1 VRGQGRT
8 SDTARFAR
16 EWNFALLLV
25 LVVAGL
31 LFATSHAAAGAIAV
45 GLGAAALLA
54 RWNAMRKQGRS
65 FYGQDRHPAGL
76 KRMQGG
82 GRHD

>member
-1 VRGQGRT
+1 VTDQGRT
-8 SDTARFAR
+8 GDTARFAR

-45 GLGAAALLA
+45 GLGAAALVA
-54 RWNAMRKQGRS
+54 RWNAMRKQGRG
-65 FYGQDRHPAGL
+65 FYGQERRPADL
-76 KRMQGG
+76 NRVRG
-82 GRHD
+82 GRKA